1 MACAPSPNKDTNVK
15 STKPFMENC
24 FFCKT
29 EFQMGGVD
37 FLGHFL
43 KYYRI
48 NVCRGC
54 YRGAKDGWNGA
65 SEVKLIPRLTELNK
79 ALPERNPKGL
89 LPRDA

>member
-1 MACAPSPNKDTNVK
+1 
-15 STKPFMENC
+15 MENC

-54 YRGAKDGWNGA
+54 YRGAKDGWSAA
-65 SEVKLIPRLTELNK
+65 SEVKLIPRLAELGK
-79 ALPERNPKGL
+79 PAPERTAKGL